1 MKNEIVS
8 DKEINDIYIDIKDLI
23 EQSRNKVYKT
33 VNIEMINLYWN
44 IGKMIVERQEGNN
57 RAKYGDLL
65 INGISKKLNK
75 YFGKGFSVQK

>member
-57 RAKYGDLL
+57 RAKYGD
-65 INGISKKLNK
+65 
-75 YFGKGFSVQK
+75 